1 MKASIRQVEGVAFL
15 DLSGRIKL
23 GEGSSLLREI
33 VNALL
38 SKGQKYIRLNLG
50 DISYIDSSGIGE
62 LVSAFTSVRN
72 QGRPID
78 TAAPNQESARSAAD
92 HQALHCLRR
101 ERRRSGGYRG
111 ICLVPRSVSGVPF
124 SA

>member
-1 MKASIRQVEGVAFL
+1 MKASIRQVEGVAIL

-33 VNALL
+33 VKDLL
-38 SKGQKYIRLNLG
+38 SKGQKNILLNLG
-50 DISYIDSSGIGE
+50 DISYIRQLGHRRAGQR
-62 LVSAFTSVRN
+62 LHLCT
-72 QGRPID
+72 QPGRRIE

-111 ICLVPRSVSGVPF
+111 ICLVPR
-124 SA
+124 